1 MKTLLLLLLTIPTF
15 AQSTLS
21 PEDWELVK
29 RHYYIDKQ
37 KDQQISDLK
46 EARDS
51 LFEISIRMNE
61 RQKLVAKMND
71 NAIKNIVELKDQEC
85 KSKMNQPT
93 PWYKHPLFYG
103 GLGFIGGVYLS
114 KN

>member
-1 MKTLLLLLLTIPTF
+1 MKTLILLLLTIPTF

-37 KDQQISDLK
+37 KDQQIADLK

-51 LFEISIRMNE
+51 LFEIAVRMDE
-61 RQKLVAKMND
+61 RLQNVAALNAL
-71 NAIKNIVELKDQEC
+71 AIKNIVELKDQEC
-85 KSKMNQPT
+85 KSKMDKPT

-103 GLGFIGGVYLS
+103 GLGFIGGVYLAR
-114 KN
+114 N

>member
-1 MKTLLLLLLTIPTF
+1 MKTLLLLLLTIPTL

-21 PEDWELVK
+21 SNDWELVK

-37 KDQQISDLK
+37 KDQQIADLK

-51 LFEISIRMNE
+51 LFEITVRMDE
-61 RQKLVAKMND
+61 RLQNVAVMND

-85 KSKMNQPT
+85 KLKMDKPT

-103 GLGFIGGVYLS
+103 GLGFIGGVYLA